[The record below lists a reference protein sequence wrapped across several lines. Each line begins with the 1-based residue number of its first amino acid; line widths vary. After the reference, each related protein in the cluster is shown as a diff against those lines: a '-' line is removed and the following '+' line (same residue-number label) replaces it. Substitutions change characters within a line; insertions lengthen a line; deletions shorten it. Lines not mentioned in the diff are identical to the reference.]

1 MNSTIKMFNEIDGIR
16 KKLNEEL
23 IAKFNLV
30 RVQAPTIL
38 NLRDGIDNDASGLE
52 RSVTF
57 DARETREVYKVMQSA
72 AKWKRLALHKYEF
85 PMGQGLLTETVGIR
99 RDAKMS
105 QISSLLWDELSYEYE
120 IKDEDR
126 NSDYVIDQTIELYK
140 IISSIIK
147 AARKITLPKT
157 PKVYTP
163 QELEE
168 KYPSKTPKQREEI
181 VAKDEGAF
189 ILLGLGHKLDSGIRH
204 SVRPFDTEDWNL
216 NAEIIIWHDT
226 TESAIS
232 VAATA
237 VSVNRVVLK
246 EQAYL
251 AKEEDRLSLPFHTAV
266 LNDVYPSSFGGS
278 IFESRLW
285 LIALDK
291 KHIGQ
296 VQVSVWPKDLKE
308 EGIL

>member
-16 KKLNEEL
+16 RKLNEAL
-23 IAKFNLV
+23 TTKFNLV

-72 AKWKRLALHKYEF
+72 AKWKRLALHKYDF
-85 PMGQGLLTETVGIR
+85 SKGQGLLTETVGIR
-99 RDAKMS
+99 RDAKIS
-105 QISSLLWDELSYEYE
+105 PISSLIWDELTFEY
-120 IKDEDR
+120 IIDDEDR
-126 NSDYVIDQTIELYK
+126 NKDYVIDQTVALYK
-140 IISSIIK
+140 IIASIIK
-147 AARKITLPKT
+147 VNKNLNLPKV
-157 PKVYTP
+157 PNVYTP
-163 QELEE
+163 QMLED
-168 KYPSKTPKQREEI
+168 KYPSKTAKQREEI
-181 VAKDEGAF
+181 VAKEEGAF

-204 SVRPFDTEDWNL
+204 SIRPFDTEDWNL
-216 NAEIIIWHDT
+216 NAEIIVWHEPVEAAITVAT
-226 TESAIS
+226 TAIS
-232 VAATA
+232 V
-237 VSVNRVVLK
+237 NKVVLK

-251 AKEEDRLSLPFHTAV
+251 SKEEDRLTLPFHVAV
-266 LNDVYPSSFGGS
+266 LDEAYPSSFGGS

-308 EGIL
+308 EDIL